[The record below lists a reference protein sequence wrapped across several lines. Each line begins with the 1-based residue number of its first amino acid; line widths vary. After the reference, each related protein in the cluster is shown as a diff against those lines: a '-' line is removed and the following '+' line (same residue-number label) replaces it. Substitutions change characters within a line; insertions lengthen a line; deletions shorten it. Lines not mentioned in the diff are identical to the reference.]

1 MCLFFLLQY
10 FPAVITVQISQHM
23 LITLMAISWEL
34 VLKYQ
39 TKFIAKHHTEVLPL
53 HSQTNKQTNK
63 PSCQIPLSLPSSLQT
78 HHCQH
83 GPTPDSNLSCRIC
96 PKEQMFAN

>member
-10 FPAVITVQISQHM
+10 FPAVITVQISQHT

-39 TKFIAKHHTEVLPL
+39 VKFIAKHHRLVFPL
-53 HSQTNKQTNK
+53 HSQTNKQAQLPNPPVLSFITAD
-63 PSCQIPLSLPSSLQT
+63 PPLPAWSHS
-78 HHCQH
+78 
-83 GPTPDSNLSCRIC
+83 
-96 PKEQMFAN
+96 